1 VARGYDLP
9 ATAVPIGVQ
18 AAHPLPDVS
27 QDAQMREKSCR
38 VTREMSMKPGFYCKG
53 TLGKRTVWLSRQP
66 HMPTLD
72 YSAKEDAA
80 LRFPTRAAAE
90 KALSAKWWGI
100 DWEITEVTEPDVQT

>member
-1 VARGYDLP
+1 
-9 ATAVPIGVQ
+9 
-18 AAHPLPDVS
+18 
-27 QDAQMREKSCR
+27 
-38 VTREMSMKPGFYCKG
+38 
-53 TLGKRTVWLSRQP
+53 
-66 HMPTLD
+66 MPTLD